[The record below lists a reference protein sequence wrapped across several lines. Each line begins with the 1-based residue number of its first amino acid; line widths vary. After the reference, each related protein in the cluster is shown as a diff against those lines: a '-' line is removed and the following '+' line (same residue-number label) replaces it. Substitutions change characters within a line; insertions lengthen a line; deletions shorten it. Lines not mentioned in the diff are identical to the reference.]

1 MAMKIHAPLGALEV
15 EAKAFEAGI
24 IFVRD
29 VGVQDIILEGDS
41 MIMYRALIELSPPPQ
56 SVASIVEGILEIVRE
71 FRSVQFSHTRR
82 QGNIPAHIL
91 AKQASSIADFTVWIE
106 ENPCFIEQALIQ
118 DVISLTSFE

>member
-1 MAMKIHAPLGALEV
+1 MAMKIHAPLGALEA

-24 IFVRD
+24 IFVKD

-41 MIMYRALIELSPPPQ
+41 MIMYRALTELSPPPQ

-106 ENPCFIEQALIQ
+106 ENSCFIEQALIQ

>member
-1 MAMKIHAPLGALEV
+1 MAMKIHAPLGVLEA

-24 IFVRD
+24 IFVKD
-29 VGVQDIILEGDS
+29 VGVQDIILERDS
-41 MIMYRALIELSPPPQ
+41 MIMYRALTELSPPPQ

-82 QGNIPAHIL
+82 QGNNPAHIL

>member
-1 MAMKIHAPLGALEV
+1 MAMKIHAPLGVLEA

-24 IFVRD
+24 IFVKD
-29 VGVQDIILEGDS
+29 VGVQDIILERDS
-41 MIMYRALIELSPPPQ
+41 MIMYRALTELSPPPQ

>member
-1 MAMKIHAPLGALEV
+1 MAMKIHAPLRALEV

-41 MIMYRALIELSPPPQ
+41 MIMYRALIELCPPPQ

-71 FRSVQFSHTRR
+71 FRSVSFSHTRR

-91 AKQASSIADFTVWIE
+91 AKQASSIADFTV
-106 ENPCFIEQALIQ
+106 
-118 DVISLTSFE
+118 